1 MEPTKP
7 GGSFELVTVRQS
19 HPDAVAMLEE
29 YADYLA
35 SSVPGG
41 FDCATDPRVP
51 PGAFDAPHG
60 RFLVA
65 YDSTP
70 TGGEPLGCGA
80 LRLLEPG
87 VAEVRKMWV
96 VPIARGLGIGRATL
110 ESLESHAVELGCHTV
125 RLDSMRALRSAVA
138 LYRSRG
144 YEEIPDY
151 NSNPNA
157 DIWMQ
162 RRIDAGPHPG

>member
-51 PGAFDAPHG
+51 PGAFEAPHG

-80 LRLLEPG
+80 LRLLEP
-87 VAEVRKMWV
+87 
-96 VPIARGLGIGRATL
+96 
-110 ESLESHAVELGCHTV
+110 ELRRWHYAANV
-125 RLDSMRALRSAVA
+125 MALRDVVA
-138 LYRSRG
+138 AQPEAAWEDR
-144 YEEIPDY
+144 
-151 NSNPNA
+151 
-157 DIWMQ
+157 
-162 RRIDAGPHPG
+162 